1 MEIPERPTLFISASN
16 DNTIRIFSLDKFTE
30 LYRFILPAGV
40 ANINLL
46 SSKIFACFYNDQI
59 NIGQLHHLALN
70 FYSSKIEV
78 KKIVK
83 IFKNAKEKSWNR
95 SDIVMTLFSDNSV

>member
-1 MEIPERPTLFISASN
+1 MEIPERPTLFISGSN
-16 DNTIRIFSLDKFTE
+16 DNTIRIFSLDKFIE
-30 LYRFILPAGV
+30 LYRFVLPAGI

-59 NIGQLHHLALN
+59 RIGILNHLALN

-78 KKIVK
+78 TKIVK
-83 IFKNAKEKSWNR
+83 MFKNAEQKRLNVA
-95 SDIVMTLFSDNSV
+95 DTVMTLFSDNSV